1 MESGGILVKRLQ
13 AVDSSLPKRRRKPA
27 ESSEEQE
34 NRMISLAM
42 ALAEKKMIDGTAS
55 NQMICYYLRLG
66 SSEER
71 LKRQM
76 MEKQKELID
85 AKTETLKSA
94 QRTEELYANA
104 LKAMRRYGGRGEEDD
119 DEDI

>member
-1 MESGGILVKRLQ
+1 MKRLQ
-13 AVDSSLPKRRRKPA
+13 TVDSSLPKRRRKPA

-119 DEDI
+119 DEGI

>member
-1 MESGGILVKRLQ
+1 
-13 AVDSSLPKRRRKPA
+13 
-27 ESSEEQE
+27 
-34 NRMISLAM
+34 MISLAM

-66 SSEER
+66 SSEEK